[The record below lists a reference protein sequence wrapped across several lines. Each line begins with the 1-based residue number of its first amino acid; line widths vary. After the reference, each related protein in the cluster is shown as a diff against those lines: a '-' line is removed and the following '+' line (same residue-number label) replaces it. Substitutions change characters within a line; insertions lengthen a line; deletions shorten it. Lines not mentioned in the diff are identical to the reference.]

1 MQRGD
6 MVLKRLKRQMLGL
19 LLATAPDGLHAQGT
33 DDNMVTPSLPLEFD
47 RGRNI
52 GVLDRPRPEY
62 TSQGIPLGGFTLQPK
77 AELGVGYT
85 TNAYQN
91 ASNQGDGY
99 VVFAPSGVVSSHW
112 SRHELTAS
120 GGASLYR
127 YFTQGRRN
135 RDGWNGALE
144 GRFDATADVAIAA
157 SARVRKDA
165 EPPTSAAYPTAA
177 AESSQYLTAVGQIS
191 PTATLGRTKLQG
203 SYSFSTTAFDPVRS
217 FAGTVIDQAN
227 RNSHAHSG
235 ILRSEYAISPDT
247 SLFLQGSFDRATYL
261 HRLAPGV
268 PNRDS
273 KTWRALAGATFDLAT
288 LVRGAVG
295 VGYMSHRYDTP
306 LYRNFADFTAEA
318 RVDYFA
324 SPLTTVTLTARRIA
338 QDATLLDL
346 GGYIN
351 SSVALRVDH
360 ELRRNIL
367 LDAQAGY
374 EHDAFKGTPA
384 SLDIL
389 KTSAGV
395 RYMATRVL
403 GFGLSVEHDQ
413 RRAHST
419 ALISPYSETRVMLR
433 IVIQK

>member
-1 MQRGD
+1 
-6 MVLKRLKRQMLGL
+6 MLGL
-19 LLATAPDGLHAQGT
+19 LLATASDGLHAQGT

-62 TSQGIPLGGFTLQPK
+62 TAQGVPLGGFTLQPK

-91 ASNQGDGY
+91 SSDQGDGY
-99 VVFAPSGVVSSHW
+99 VVFSPSGVVSSHW

-165 EPPTSAAYPTAA
+165 EPPTSAAYPSAA
-177 AESSQYLTAVGQIS
+177 AESSQYLTAVGQIA
-191 PTATLGRTKLQG
+191 PTATLGRMKLQG

-217 FAGTVIDQAN
+217 FSGALIDQAN

-235 ILRSEYAISPDT
+235 ILRSEYAVSPDT
-247 SLFLQGSFDRATYL
+247 SLFLQGSFDRAIYL
-261 HRLAPGV
+261 HPLAPGV

-273 KTWRALAGATFDLAT
+273 RTYRALAGATFDLAT

-367 LDAQAGY
+367 LDAQGAY

-384 SLDIL
+384 SLDIV

-413 RRAHST
+413 RRAHNT

-433 IVIQK
+433 VVIQK

>member
-1 MQRGD
+1 MI
-6 MVLKRLKRQMLGL
+6 LKHWTRQMLGL
-19 LLATAPDGLHAQGT
+19 LLVTAPDGLHAQGS

-62 TSQGIPLGGFTLQPK
+62 TSQGVPLGGFTLQPK

-85 TNAYQN
+85 SNAYQN

-99 VVFAPSGVVSSHW
+99 IVFAPSAVVSSNW
-112 SRHELTAS
+112 SRHDLTLS
-120 GGASLYR
+120 GGGNFYR
-127 YFTQGRRN
+127 YFTEGRRN

-177 AESSQYLTAVGQIS
+177 AQSSQYITAVAQIS

-203 SYSFSTTAFDPVRS
+203 SYSFSTTAFDPVRAFS
-217 FAGTVIDQAN
+217 GALIDQTN
-227 RNSHAHSG
+227 RNSRTHSG
-235 ILRSEYAISPDT
+235 IARGEYAVSPDT
-247 SLFLQGSFDRATYL
+247 SLFLQGSYDRSTYL

-273 KTWRALAGATFDLAT
+273 KTFRVLAGATFDLAT

-306 LYRNFADFTAEA
+306 LYRNFSDLTAEA

-389 KTSAGV
+389 KTSAGL
-395 RYMATRVL
+395 RYMAMRVL
-403 GFGLSVEHDQ
+403 GFGVSVEHDQ
-413 RRAHST
+413 RRAHNT
-419 ALISPYSETRVMLR
+419 VLISPYSETRVMLR
-433 IVIQK
+433 VVIQR